1 MKVFEDQGT
10 KKKTFAESH
19 LQSKLGGTGRVSAEH
34 CGRCEI
40 IPKQRRCNKKN
51 VAETQSTVST
61 LSGEERGRGGGV
73 SGVPW
78 RSVVVDLTL
87 SITLGGQKKNFVG
100 SQLQCQRRGT
110 GRVSADLRGRLE
122 LIAHSGRGGGEKK
135 PLRYPC
141 TVPSHGVLG
150 GGGSRRSVVGAHLMC
165 QLRVTGRFSAE
176 R

>member
-40 IPKQRRCNKKN
+40 IPKQGRCKKKMLRKPQ
-51 VAETQSTVST
+51 VQCQ
-61 LSGEERGRGGGV
+61 LCRGKNGGGGGV

-122 LIAHSGRGGGEKK
+122 LIAHSGRGGGGKK
-135 PLRYPC
+135 PVRYPC
-141 TVPSHGVLG
+141 TVPSHGVLWG
-150 GGGSRRSVVGAHLMC
+150 GGG
-165 QLRVTGRFSAE
+165 
-176 R
+176 

>member
-61 LSGEERGRGGGV
+61 LSGEERGRGEGG
-73 SGVPW
+73 
-78 RSVVVDLTL
+78 
-87 SITLGGQKKNFVG
+87 I
-100 SQLQCQRRGT
+100 RR
-110 GRVSADLRGRLE
+110 AL
-122 LIAHSGRGGGEKK
+122 
-135 PLRYPC
+135 
-141 TVPSHGVLG
+141 
-150 GGGSRRSVVGAHLMC
+150 
-165 QLRVTGRFSAE
+165 AE
-176 R
+176 RCGGLDTFDHPWGPKKKLCG